1 MDDDSIDG
9 MVSLSIRN
17 TYTQSTRSFFG
28 IFVTRSVPV
37 YFKKNIITKCAYFLK
52 RNETNRTKNINLFIF
67 VFVVVTASG

>member
-1 MDDDSIDG
+1 MDDDSIDD

-52 RNETNRTKNINLFIF
+52 RNETNQNINLFIF
-67 VFVVVTASG
+67 VFVVVIASG